1 LAHASAFTQ
10 FVPGKDRGNVFD
22 NLHDYM
28 KEINGK
34 TAGAVTIP
42 NIKLSKEVAG
52 KHLITNFLC
61 KENNVAIP
69 RNTLPADVVR
79 LRENARREATISFA
93 IFINIWRQKL
103 QHYLPQSTIH
113 KYFHERSNLP
123 DPLVLKGVI
132 PGDEGDVE
140 LSESQRNWSNE
151 SINFS
156 RLRTRSEEDYDG
168 NVVWFTMSYCFH
180 LPY

>member
-1 LAHASAFTQ
+1 
-10 FVPGKDRGNVFD
+10 
-22 NLHDYM
+22 M
-28 KEINGK
+28 
-34 TAGAVTIP
+34 
-42 NIKLSKEVAG
+42 
-52 KHLITNFLC
+52 
-61 KENNVAIP
+61 
-69 RNTLPADVVR
+69 R
-79 LRENARREATISFA
+79 LRENARREASISFA